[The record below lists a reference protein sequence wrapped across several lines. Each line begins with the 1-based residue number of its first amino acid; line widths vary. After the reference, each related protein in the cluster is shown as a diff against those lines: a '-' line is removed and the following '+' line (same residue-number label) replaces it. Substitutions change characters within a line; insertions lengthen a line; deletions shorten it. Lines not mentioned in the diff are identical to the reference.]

1 MRETVGDR
9 YYTQIPFR
17 VNVCKEGIVH
27 NDRISPRSNVAWTL
41 SRKRNKKTPA
51 RKVLVGGCF
60 AFASIEFVS
69 IHARFRATVGIVSH
83 SPRLRQAALL
93 LLRRQ
98 MRQRRAMPS
107 TA

>member
-1 MRETVGDR
+1 MREAVGDR

-17 VNVCKEGIVH
+17 VNVCKEGG
-27 NDRISPRSNVAWTL
+27 DRISPRSNVAWTL

>member
-1 MRETVGDR
+1 MREAVGDR

-17 VNVCKEGIVH
+17 VNVCKEGGG
-27 NDRISPRSNVAWTL
+27 DRISPRSNVAWTL